1 MDSLLRN
8 ASNKKPTLGTNEIG
22 NTSKNIKLANYNR
35 VASSSLF
42 NKEREKLT
50 ANEDLLKRSVSK
62 STSMYDFFGV
72 NNPNYENKPKMDN
85 TKSSTKTKKGKTE
98 NNAKRSNTAD
108 NLEVTNKNNKF
119 SAEIGNFFEKADKRN
134 EQKSDINDDDLMFS
148 NDQNL
153 SEIED
158 EIANIDKN
166 KNTKYKLKKAYNTI
180 NKNVIKPAIGVIEK
194 YPIATKSVFL
204 IIKSAFFFLF
214 GTGEA
219 IMSAEDAFMDGISSL
234 IDKKLANI
242 PNGPNDTRNKRTESS
257 TKTGTTLKKI
267 IANIISVACQIGI
280 GIAFGLS
287 KLCIIYAVW
296 DLAADTLKNLLLKIP
311 LVSKFAEK
319 HKIAFEAIFTAVSI
333 IAKITTGICTGTLFA
348 ALTSSAVTLMFSLI
362 NIFKEN
368 EDASGN
374 VLRFLKQNIL
384 HMKVHDNQELKEIED
399 EINNNFNED
408 ESEDIGKLNNTNDN
422 ILVIPA

>member
-1 MDSLLRN
+1 VDSLLRN
-8 ASNKKPTLGTNEIG
+8 IDNKKPTLGTNEIG

-35 VASSSLF
+35 VANSSLF

-62 STSMYDFFGV
+62 STSMYDFFGI

-85 TKSSTKTKKGKTE
+85 TTSSLKTKKEKTE

-108 NLEVTNKNNKF
+108 NLEVANKNDKS
-119 SAEIGNFFEKADKRN
+119 SAETGNHFKKASKKN
-134 EQKSDINDDDLMFS
+134 EPKAGTNDDDLMLF

-153 SEIED
+153 SEIEN
-158 EIANIDKN
+158 EITNIDQN
-166 KNTKYKLKKAYNTI
+166 KDIGHKLKKAYHTV
-180 NKNVIKPAIGVIEK
+180 NKDVIKPATGLIKEH
-194 YPIATKSVFL
+194 PATIKLVLSIV
-204 IIKSAFFFLF
+204 KSAFLLLLNS
-214 GTGEA
+214 TKA
-219 IMSAEDAFMDGISSL
+219 MMSACNAFIDGISSL
-234 IDKKLANI
+234 IDKESADRSGNANVNETGN
-242 PNGPNDTRNKRTESS
+242 PKKS
-257 TKTGTTLKKI
+257 GTTFNKI
-267 IANIISVACQIGI
+267 IANIVSVACQIGI
-280 GIAFGLS
+280 GIASGLS

-319 HKIAFEAIFTAVSI
+319 HKIAFEVIFTAVSI

-368 EDASGN
+368 EGALDKT
-374 VLRFLKQNIL
+374 LRFLKQNIL

-422 ILVIPA
+422 ILIIPA